1 MEADMKLKTL
11 TGAALLLVSAPLTA
25 HAGPQNCLDL
35 RKLDP
40 GGAVNPAGAAVP
52 NIVYVTGSS
61 ALKPVLA
68 ELAPILFASST
79 RPSTIVYLGAGSC
92 NGINAKVLGTPM
104 VAGGATAY
112 PAYWDVNSTVTAG
125 STVTLPGATS
135 PITLTAKEEFC
146 TLAPPLGTDITAD
159 IGASDVFAQS
169 CGAALQGLPAGTADF
184 QGPIQSMTFAVNKA
198 SKENAISA
206 EAAYLVFGVG
216 TLAPWTD
223 PNAIYIRDYKSGT
236 QQMIAT
242 AIGVPAS
249 ATRFWLGKNMGGSGG
264 VAGALVTPPPSPQ
277 TVADQAYYDRAI
289 GILAA
294 DFSSKPDL
302 KQLAYQHYGQRC
314 GYKPDVAPLDKRNT
328 REGRYAIWGPIHLL
342 STVDGSGFATK
353 PEARD
358 LIAYLTGTQ
367 QPPLG
372 VDLIRAEVALHI
384 VPPCA
389 MKVQR
394 KSEMGPMTPYKPALS
409 CGCKWDKE
417 ATGTTTCTP
426 CATNAQ
432 CGGTESCNFGYCEKQ

>member
-1 MEADMKLKTL
+1 
-11 TGAALLLVSAPLTA
+11 V
-25 HAGPQNCLDL
+25 
-35 RKLDP
+35 
-40 GGAVNPAGAAVP
+40 
-52 NIVYVTGSS
+52 
-61 ALKPVLA
+61 
-68 ELAPILFASST
+68 
-79 RPSTIVYLGAGSC
+79 
-92 NGINAKVLGTPM
+92 
-104 VAGGATAY
+104 
-112 PAYWDVNSTVTAG
+112 
-125 STVTLPGATS
+125 
-135 PITLTAKEEFC
+135 
-146 TLAPPLGTDITAD
+146 GTDISAD

-169 CGAALQGLPAGTADF
+169 CGLALQGLPAGVADF

-198 SKENAISA
+198 SKENSISA
-206 EAAYLVFGVG
+206 EAAYLVFGIG

-223 PNAIYIRDYKSGT
+223 PNALYIRDYKSGT

-249 ATRFWLGKNMGGSGG
+249 ATRLWLGKNMGGSGG
-264 VAGALVTPPPSPQ
+264 VATALVTPPASPP
-277 TVADQAYYDRAI
+277 TVADQAYYDRAM

-394 KSEMGPMTPYKPALS
+394 KSEIGPMTPYKPALS

-417 ATGTTTCTP
+417 ATGATTCVACT
-426 CATNAQ
+426 TNAQ
-432 CGGTESCNFGYCEKQ
+432 CAGTESCNFGYCEKQ

>member
-11 TGAALLLVSAPLTA
+11 IGASLLLVAAPLTA
-25 HAGPQNCLDL
+25 QAAPQDCLNL
-35 RKLDP
+35 KKL
-40 GGAVNPAGAAVP
+40 VAGAPPTVGADPVP
-52 NIVYVTGSS
+52 PPIYVTGSS

-68 ELAPILFASST
+68 ELAPILFAAGS
-79 RPSTIVYLGAGSC
+79 RPSTIIYLSKGSC
-92 NGINAKVLGTPM
+92 IGINAKVAGTAMVAAGTPTTTATYWDPNSAT
-104 VAGGATAY
+104 VAGA
-112 PAYWDVNSTVTAG
+112 
-125 STVTLPGATS
+125 
-135 PITLTAKEEFC
+135 LTAKEETC
-146 TLAPPLGTDITAD
+146 TFTAPATDIVAD
-159 IGASDVFAQS
+159 VGVSDVFAQS
-169 CGAALQGLPAGTADF
+169 CVPGLQGLPAGITDF

-198 SKENAISA
+198 SKENSISA
-206 EAAYLVFGVG
+206 EAAYLVFGIG

-223 PNAIYIRDYKSGT
+223 PNALFIRNFSSGT

-249 ATRFWLGKNMGGSGG
+249 ATRLWLGKDMGGSGA
-264 VAGALVTPPPSPQ
+264 VATALVTPPAPLPP
-277 TVADQAYYDRAI
+277 VPDQAFYDKAI

-342 STVDGSGFATK
+342 SQVDASGFATK

-358 LIAYLTGTQ
+358 LIAYITGTQ
-367 QPPLG
+367 QPPSG
-372 VDLIRAEVALHI
+372 VDLIRAEVNLHI

-417 ATGTTTCTP
+417 ATGATTCVACT
-426 CATNAQ
+426 TNAQ
-432 CGGTESCNFGYCEKQ
+432 CAGTESCNFGYCEKQ